1 MTVFLRYNAVMSKT
15 TSKHPRVTAYI
26 PQETLDTLKQEA
38 KKNRRSMNNQLVV
51 CLEQCLHEKEKS
63 DASQKL

>member
-1 MTVFLRYNAVMSKT
+1 MTVCLCYHTYMSKT

-26 PQETLDTLKQEA
+26 PQETLDALKQEA

-51 CLEQCLHEKEKS
+51 CLEQCLEIKREGKEFV
-63 DASQKL
+63 